1 VTNKESRAVS
11 KRDTFITGGIFAVL
25 GLYVMLSS
33 YDTLGGFVL
42 LGIGIVMMASISKE
56 FRTKLFEFFLSIF
69 RGLWEILSSK
79 RG

>member
-1 VTNKESRAVS
+1 VTNKESRTAS

-33 YDTLGGFVL
+33 HDILGGFVL
-42 LGIGIVMMASISKE
+42 LGIGIVIMASISKE
-56 FRTKLFEFFLSIF
+56 FRAKLFEFFLSIF
-69 RGLWEILSSK
+69 KGLWEILSNK